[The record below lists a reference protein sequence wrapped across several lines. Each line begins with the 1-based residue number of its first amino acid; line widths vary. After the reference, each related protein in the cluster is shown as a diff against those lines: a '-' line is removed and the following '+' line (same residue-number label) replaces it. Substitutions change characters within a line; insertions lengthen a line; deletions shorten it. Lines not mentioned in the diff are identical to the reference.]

1 MLPSDYKDVQSTA
14 LHLDENQRAVNLRK
28 SFIDSLDKGISHDQV
43 MEENL
48 DQAWEDEIK
57 RRKADIQSGYVKPI
71 AGEEVHK
78 AARELLK
85 NDISISS

>member
-1 MLPSDYKDVQSTA
+1 MPLDYKDVQSTA
-14 LHLDENQRAVNLRK
+14 LHLDENQRAELAK
-28 SFIDSLDKGISHDQV
+28 KLIDSLDKGISHDQV

>member
-1 MLPSDYKDVQSTA
+1 MPADYKDVQYTA
-14 LHLDENQRAVNLRK
+14 LNLDEDQRAELAKTLIN
-28 SFIDSLDKGISHDQV
+28 SLDKSNNHNQV
-43 MEENL
+43 MEDDL

-57 RRKADIQSGYVKPI
+57 RRKQDIQSGDVKPI